1 MAEKETIDRKGDDA
15 DDDRRQFIARFGK
28 LALVAA
34 PTVAVLVTS
43 MNSRAIA
50 ASCPNLMCGT
60 GQHPDSDCSHC
71 LCNNG
76 GTPPNCH

>member
-1 MAEKETIDRKGDDA
+1 MADKETIDPRGDDP
-15 DDDRRQFIARFGK
+15 DNDRRQFMARFGK

-50 ASCPNLMCGT
+50 ASSCHLICPT
-60 GQHPDSDCSHC
+60 GMM
-71 LCNNG
+71 
-76 GTPPNCH
+76 PNDECDTCIKTH

>member
-1 MAEKETIDRKGDDA
+1 VGGNAVAGKEIIDRRGDDA

-50 ASCPNLMCGT
+50 ASCGKMCPPGT
-60 GQHPDSDCSHC
+60 ICKDDGECHC
-71 LCNNG
+71 IN
-76 GTPPNCH
+76 PPC

>member
-1 MAEKETIDRKGDDA
+1 MADNGKTERKDDP

-50 ASCPNLMCGT
+50 CSNLICPT
-60 GQHPDSDCSHC
+60 GSHPDDVTCDHC
-71 LCNNG
+71 ICNNG
-76 GTPPNCH
+76 GGFPNCK

>member
-1 MAEKETIDRKGDDA
+1 MADNGKTEREDDH

-50 ASCPNLMCGT
+50 ASCTKMCPPGEKPDDQCNTCQCIIPGT
-60 GQHPDSDCSHC
+60 
-71 LCNNG
+71 
-76 GTPPNCH
+76 CH

>member
-1 MAEKETIDRKGDDA
+1 MADKETVDLKGDDP
-15 DDDRRQFIARFGK
+15 DNDRRQFIARFGK

-50 ASCPNLMCGT
+50 ASCHLMCPT
-60 GQHPDSDCSHC
+60 GMK
-71 LCNNG
+71 
-76 GTPPNCH
+76 PNDECDTCIKIQ

>member
-1 MAEKETIDRKGDDA
+1 MGNNQTPERKDDIA
-15 DDDRRQFIARFGK
+15 NDDRRQFIARFGK

-50 ASCPNLMCGT
+50 CSNLMCT
-60 GQHPDSDCSHC
+60 PPLVPDQVTCDHC
-71 LCNNG
+71 ICPHG
-76 GTPPNCH
+76 GSPPNCK

>member
-1 MAEKETIDRKGDDA
+1 MADKEIMDPRGDDA

-50 ASCPNLMCGT
+50 ASCPMMCPTGT
-60 GQHPDSDCSHC
+60 ICKDDHECHC
-71 LCNNG
+71 I
-76 GTPPNCH
+76 TPPCN

>member
-1 MAEKETIDRKGDDA
+1 MADKEIIDPRGDDA

-43 MNSRAIA
+43 MNRRAIA
-50 ASCPNLMCGT
+50 CSNNSQCMCPS
-60 GQHPDSDCSHC
+60 GQHPVCDDQHMCKC
-71 LCNNG
+71 
-76 GTPPNCH
+76 TPGS

>member
-1 MAEKETIDRKGDDA
+1 MAENETIDRKGDEA

-43 MNSRAIA
+43 MSNRAIA
-50 ASCPNLMCGT
+50 LSCPPGYHLDETLDKCIK
-60 GQHPDSDCSHC
+60 D
-71 LCNNG
+71 
-76 GTPPNCH
+76 PPH